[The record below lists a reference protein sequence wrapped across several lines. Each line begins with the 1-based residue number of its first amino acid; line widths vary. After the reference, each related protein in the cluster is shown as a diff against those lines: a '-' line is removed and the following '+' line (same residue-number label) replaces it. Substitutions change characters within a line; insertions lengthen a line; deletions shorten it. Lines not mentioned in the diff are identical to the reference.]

1 MIWHITGS
9 TIFKL
14 FYWSQQSLVVANS
27 GNPTWKGCC
36 NSNKPFHKA
45 VVVVQPCMK
54 WIPIKKTFY
63 SNIFYK
69 LFKIYTNISLNLR
82 SNTLLSIA
90 TPLSNWL
97 RFSYPLPFITWM
109 RVLRIQ
115 KSLGFCWCVRRF
127 AGFCKFWP
135 DELTCKIHLSIFQ
148 ENMSGNRLTKI
159 PKTDYF
165 FKCQIWQTGFCRQ
178 DHRYK

>member
-45 VVVVQPCMK
+45 AVVVQPCME

-97 RFSYPLPFITWM
+97 RLSYPLPFITWM

-115 KSLGFCWCVRRF
+115 NHWVF
-127 AGFCKFWP
+127 AGVYADFLVFANSDMMNLPVRYIFLYFK
-135 DELTCKIHLSIFQ
+135 KICQ
-148 ENMSGNRLTKI
+148 V
-159 PKTDYF
+159 TD
-165 FKCQIWQTGFCRQ
+165 
-178 DHRYK
+178 